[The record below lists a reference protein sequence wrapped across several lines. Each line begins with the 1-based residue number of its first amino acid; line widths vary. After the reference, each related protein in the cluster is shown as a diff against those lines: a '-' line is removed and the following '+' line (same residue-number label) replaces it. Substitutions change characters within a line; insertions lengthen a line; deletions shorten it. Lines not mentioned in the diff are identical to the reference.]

1 MNPTA
6 DDIWRAIVAAA
17 EVTGAAPRHVF
28 SGQFSGIYAGK
39 VGKARAAVFFCL
51 AGFRDLEAEA
61 WAVRFGWNQ
70 NERAALAVVGRHR
83 NNGILHGRETH
94 AAAEALGIDPEA
106 PYKHDNALWNEK
118 KRAAAERRKAAA
130 AEAKERKTNAQKQA
144 AEKRLAERDGAARAE
159 LAKAEPPAP
168 ASKPVRI
175 VGSLSANRTKPEIAA
190 PKPLAPPKSEEEAAA
205 RLFASIPDRRS
216 F

>member
-6 DDIWRAIVAAA
+6 DDIACVVILVA
-17 EVTGAAPRHVF
+17 GANSVDPEDVMTRRIKRGNSH
-28 SGQFSGIYAGK
+28 GITP
-39 VGKARAAVFFCL
+39 ARKTI
-51 AGFRDLEAEA
+51 
-61 WAVRFGWNQ
+61 
-70 NERAALAVVGRHR
+70 ALA
-83 NNGILHGRETH
+83 LHGAYGRRENWWVTRFKWTATSNTASQYIRDAKNRGCH
-94 AAAEALGIDPEA
+94 RSDVFREARELLGMPSEF
-106 PYKHDNALWNEK
+106 PSREK
-118 KRAAAERRKAAA
+118 QGVAD
-130 AEAKERKTNAQKQA
+130 
-144 AEKRLAERDGAARAE
+144 AEKRCEETAQAARAE

-205 RLFASIPDRRS
+205 RLFASIPEKRS

>member
-17 EVTGAAPRHVF
+17 EVTGADPKHVF

-94 AAAEALGIDPEA
+94 AAAEALGIDPNA
-106 PYKHDNALWNEK
+106 PYEHDNALWNAK
-118 KRAAAERRKAAA
+118 KSAAAERRKAAR
-130 AEAKERKTNAQKQA
+130 EARDQKSKDRITAAQKRCEETA
-144 AEKRLAERDGAARAE
+144 KAARKE
-159 LAKAEPPAP
+159 LAKSPA
-168 ASKPVRI
+168 AQPVAKTPRI
-175 VGSLSANRTKPEIAA
+175 VGTRSANRTKPEPPA
-190 PKPLAPPKSEEEAAA
+190 PKPIAPPTSEAEAID
-205 RLFASIPDRRS
+205 RLFRSIPEKRS